1 MTHKN
6 YFTAGFLILLAVT
19 VRSEE
24 MPIVTMQTNIGA
36 IVLELNPKKAPK
48 TVDNF
53 LRHAQDGFYEGTI
66 FHRVIRRYF
75 IQGGGYTQDSE
86 KKPPTYAPIPNESNN
101 GLKNVRGTIAMA
113 RNSYGSDS
121 ATSQFFINVND
132 NNFLDYSVDP
142 DGGYTVFG
150 RVIEGMKVVDK
161 IKDRKTVKTGSFRKY
176 PKEPVIIESVMVEN
190 VSVKPRATLSS
201 DFDVTNVAETE
212 KDSFEA
218 TDVAE
223 IEKDTLSTT
232 KTEKKTQPTGKSTH
246 VSSASVASSVVE
258 KKAEP
263 FSSPIL
269 KKPVQPTKPTV
280 PALSAP
286 TPFTT
291 EAGTDTVATETTN
304 VAETGIHRAVQTPT
318 YFMPETFLSPS
329 DPPSQS
335 EKPEPLPD

>member
-24 MPIVTMQTNIGA
+24 MPTVTMQTNIGA

-53 LRHAQDGFYEGTI
+53 LRHAQDGFYDGTV
-66 FHRVIRRYF
+66 FHRIIRRYL
-75 IQGGGYTQDSE
+75 IQGGGYTQDNE
-86 KKPPTYAPIPNESNN
+86 KKPTTYAPIPNESNN

-142 DGGYTVFG
+142 DGGYAVFG
-150 RVIEGMKVVDK
+150 RVTKGMKVVDK
-161 IKDRKTVKTGSFRKY
+161 IKERKTVKTGSFRKY

-190 VSVKPRATLSS
+190 VPVKPIATLSS

-223 IEKDTLSTT
+223 TEKDSLSTT

-246 VSSASVASSVVE
+246 VSSPSVASSGVD

-286 TPFTT
+286 TLFTT

-304 VAETGIHRAVQTPT
+304 VAETCIHRAVQTPT
-318 YFMPETFLSPS
+318 YFMPETFLSPY
-329 DPPSQS
+329 DPPSQPD
-335 EKPEPLPD
+335 KPEPLPD